1 LSGQNYSAR
10 NTATLSWAVN
20 DIVEV
25 VSELDIAQDANG
37 ITLLDPPDE
46 YTVPATDL
54 PFKPALTLDDRF
66 MADSLEIG
74 EQKAFWVRVQFPV
87 FSLILHIEC

>member
-1 LSGQNYSAR
+1 M
-10 NTATLSWAVN
+10 
-20 DIVEV
+20 EV

-74 EQKAFWVRVQFPV
+74 EQKAFWVRQNILPNVPAHEAV
-87 FSLILHIEC
+87 LGALNFSWY